1 MNDTLV
7 DNSSDEEIVLDTT
20 GFYDEEVLDKQ
31 SLAGC
36 DHSGSHLN
44 EEGNGVFTL
53 NGRIGG
59 KFVSKNVVNL
69 SKRKL
74 AKPEISL
81 LSKGLK
87 FVPTS
92 NHINKARLKMEL
104 EAYGRMFRLKWHFRN
119 DEKEFD
125 RKRFK
130 PKSTFNPRN
139 KDAAIEIYLSSLEEK
154 LMNIEIPQNKYNNL
168 TREERTALYD
178 LKNDKNII
186 IKSADKGSAVVV
198 WDRGDYIKEAEKQ
211 LGDKDVDEEV
221 CNDAEPLISTIHK
234 AIEKIRKRGDLDADT
249 IKYFMVKDPKFARF
263 YLLPKIHKRLHDVP
277 GRPVISNCNY
287 YTENIS
293 SFLDFH
299 LQPLARGVKSYIKDT
314 NHFLK
319 KLRSL
324 PNLPDD
330 IILCTVDV
338 VGLYPNIPHEEGLST
353 LRKRLDLRQEKDVT
367 ISTLVELAEVVLK
380 NNIFT
385 FKEKTLK
392 QKRGTAIGT
401 KFAPPYSILF
411 MAELE
416 EEILSEIELKPY
428 LWWRYIDDIFFLW
441 EHGEEKLT
449 EFIEHL
455 NEKHPTIKFTAE
467 WSQTSINFLD
477 VTVSLIGGKINTDL
491 YVKPTDSHQY
501 LQSSSCHPYHCK
513 KGIPYSQALRL
524 NRICSDPSS
533 FDKRCN
539 DLEKWLIER
548 GYSER
553 KVRKQVLR
561 VRSFS
566 RDSLLDKESTRDE
579 QNKITFNLTYYPA
592 FQNVKKILAELH
604 LLLTPDV
611 AHKTVFT
618 NVPTIGFKNDRSL
631 KNHLVR
637 AVLPNIDAEGR
648 SKPCGGKKRSCEVCK
663 SVNDTS
669 HFKRRDTGET
679 FDILK
684 GPLDCNSNHVIYL
697 FECKKCQYR
706 FPYVDS
712 TKTKFRYRI
721 NNYKSTHRKF
731 RKKYVEKDLAIV
743 IKKSELKQKLF
754 HEHYCSEGHQAIE
767 NWSVTLIDQVEDLD
781 SLRKKEL
788 YWINRLNTWAP
799 FGLNVREVYEAYN

>member
-1 MNDTLV
+1 
-7 DNSSDEEIVLDTT
+7 
-20 GFYDEEVLDKQ
+20 
-31 SLAGC
+31 
-36 DHSGSHLN
+36 
-44 EEGNGVFTL
+44 
-53 NGRIGG
+53 
-59 KFVSKNVVNL
+59 
-69 SKRKL
+69 
-74 AKPEISL
+74 
-81 LSKGLK
+81 
-87 FVPTS
+87 
-92 NHINKARLKMEL
+92 MEL
-104 EAYGRMFRLKWHFRN
+104 EAYGRMLRLKWHFRN
-119 DEKEFD
+119 DEKEFE
-125 RKRFK
+125 RNKFK

-168 TREERTALYD
+168 TREERSALYN
-178 LKNDKNII
+178 LKNDKNIV

-198 WDRGDYIKEAEKQ
+198 WDRDDYIKEAEKQ
-211 LGDKDVDEEV
+211 LGDKEIYEEV
-221 CNDAEPLISTIHK
+221 CNDPEPLISTIHN
-234 AIEKIRKRGDLDADT
+234 AIEKIRLRGDLSADT

-263 YLLPKIHKRLHDVP
+263 YLLPKIHKRLYDVP
-277 GRPVISNCNY
+277 GRPVISNCGY

-299 LQPLARGVKSYIKDT
+299 LQPLAREVKSYIKDT
-314 NHFLK
+314 NDFLK

-330 IILCTVDV
+330 IILCTADV
-338 VGLYPNIPHEEGLST
+338 VGLYPNIPHEEGLSA

-367 ISTLVELAEVVLK
+367 TSTLVELAEVVIK

-441 EHGEEKLT
+441 EHGEEKLKG
-449 EFIEHL
+449 FIEYL

-467 WSQTSINFLD
+467 WSKTSINFLD
-477 VTVSLIGGKINTDL
+477 VTVSLVGGNITTDL

-501 LQSSSCHPYHCK
+501 LHSSSCHPYHCK

-524 NRICSDPSS
+524 NRICSDPNS
-533 FDKRCN
+533 FDRRCN

-553 KVRKQVLR
+553 EVRKQILR
-561 VRSFS
+561 ARGFS
-566 RDSLLDKESTRDE
+566 RDSLLDRENTREE
-579 QNKITFNLTYYPA
+579 QNKITFNLTYYPV
-592 FQNVKKILAELH
+592 FQNVKKLLAELH

-611 AHKTVFT
+611 AHKAVFT
-618 NVPTIGFKNDRSL
+618 NVPIIGFKNDRSL
-631 KNHLVR
+631 KDHLVR
-637 AVLPNIDAEGR
+637 AVLPKVDAEGG

-669 HFKRRDTGET
+669 YFKRRDTDET
-679 FDILK
+679 FNILK

-697 FECKKCQYR
+697 FECKQCQYR
-706 FPYVDS
+706 FPYVGS

-731 RKKYVEKDLAIV
+731 RKKYVEKDLTVV

-754 HEHYCSEGHQAIE
+754 HEHYCSEGHQGIE

-781 SLRKKEL
+781 LLRKKEL

-799 FGLNVREVYEAYN
+799 NGLNVREVYEAYN